1 MQESEDNSRVIF
13 EKWGKGI
20 HGKIIDPPIDSSM
33 GASPS
38 AKYIGDRSCP

>member
-1 MQESEDNSRVIF
+1 MQESEANSRVNF

-20 HGKIIDPPIDSSM
+20 HGKIFDPPIDNSM

-38 AKYIGDRSCP
+38 AKYIGDRSCL